1 MTTDIGRKG
10 RHFCRRA
17 VTVALAIA
25 CGLASVP
32 ETAIGAGDVAR
43 GRDLFIGATPFR
55 NEGAPCGACHAIGG
69 ERAAFAAA
77 LGPDLS
83 ATFAGMPA
91 GDLDAILADL
101 PFSTMVPLYAGRALE
116 PAERADLAAFLS
128 NAAGIPPPGAG
139 PFVACAALVT
149 AACLAILGLVAR
161 RRSGSLREELRAKA
175 LPTHGGLR

>member
-1 MTTDIGRKG
+1 MANDIGKG
-10 RHFCRRA
+10 RYFRRA

-25 CGLASVP
+25 CGLASAP
-32 ETAIGAGDVAR
+32 EPVIGAGDVAR
-43 GRDLFIGATPFR
+43 GRDLFIGAIPFR

-69 ERAAFAAA
+69 QRAAFAAA

-83 ATFAGMPA
+83 ASFAGIPA
-91 GDLDAILADL
+91 GDMDAILADL
-101 PFSTMVPLYAGRALE
+101 PFPTMGPLYAGRVLE

-139 PFVACAALVT
+139 RFVAWAALVT

-161 RRSGSLREELRAKA
+161 GRRGSLREELRAKA
-175 LPTHGGLR
+175 LPTHGGSR